1 MRPSRDRLLRR
12 LAPQESGNVL
22 IEFALALPVLC
33 LMLVGGF
40 DIGRYALQK
49 SAVAQGARAGAQYGV
64 FNPTD
69 SANINAT
76 AESASGLS
84 GVTAT
89 NTLFCECTAGTSIS
103 CSTTSCS
110 SGQPPTR
117 YITVSTSKAYSSVAG
132 KATVDFGIF
141 GSWTPPTSMS
151 ASVTMIVPP

>member
-1 MRPSRDRLLRR
+1 MRLPLDGLLRR
-12 LAPQESGNVL
+12 FAPQDGGNVL

-49 SAVAQGARAGAQYGV
+49 SAIAQGARAGAQYGV

-69 SANINAT
+69 SANINST
-76 AESASGLS
+76 AQNASGLS

-89 NTLFCECTAGTSIS
+89 NTVFCECTAGTAIS
-103 CSTTSCS
+103 CSTTCT
-110 SGQPPTR
+110 GGVQPTK
-117 YITVSTSKAYSSVAG
+117 YITVSTSKGYSSVVARS
-132 KATVDFGIF
+132 TVDFGIF

-151 ASVTMIVPP
+151 ASVTMIVPQ